1 MHTPVRRQI
10 FRIFAVCSAA
20 LVVAGGL
27 AACGQAGS
35 SGTEKPEAKAS
46 GQGCAPVADKNLVV
60 LTDDK
65 KLQTVDNV
73 IPAINAKKA
82 SPELVAA
89 LDQVSAALDTAK
101 LIKLNQAVG
110 IDRKSPEAAAEA
122 FAKEN
127 GIGEGLKKGSG
138 SITIG
143 AANFPENKTLG
154 ALYAYVLKKA
164 GFSATVRTIGNR
176 ELYEPALEKGEVHV
190 VPEYA
195 GTLTEFLNQKV
206 NGKSAKPKA
215 SSDLDATVT
224 ALTELGDKVGLKFGK
239 PAPAA
244 DQNAFAVTK
253 KFAEK
258 YQVTT
263 LSEFGAKCSGKA
275 TVLGGPPE
283 CPKRPFCEPGLQKTY
298 GLTAGSFKTL
308 DAGGKLTKDALRNG
322 QVSIGLVFS
331 SDAELS
337 A

>member
-1 MHTPVRRQI
+1 MHTPVRRNI
-10 FRIFAVCSAA
+10 LRTLAVCSAIV
-20 LVVAGGL
+20 LAGAL
-27 AACGQAGS
+27 AACGKQGS
-35 SGTEKPEAKAS
+35 SGTEKPDAKAS
-46 GQGCAPVADKNLVV
+46 GQGCAPVADKELVV

-101 LIKLNQAVG
+101 LIELNKAVG
-110 IDRKSPEAAAEA
+110 LDRKSPESAASA
-122 FAKEN
+122 FATDN
-127 GIGEGLKKGSG
+127 GIGEGLSKGSG

-164 GFSATVRTIGNR
+164 GFSAKVRTIGNR

-190 VPEYA
+190 VPEYT

-206 NGKSAKPKA
+206 NGKKASAKA
-215 SSDLDATVT
+215 SSDLDATVN
-224 ALTELGDKVGLKFGK
+224 ALTDLGKKVGLKFGK
-239 PAPAA
+239 PAAAA

-253 KFAEK
+253 KFADK
-258 YQVTT
+258 YKVKT
-263 LSEFGAKCSGKA
+263 LSDFGSKCSGKA

-283 CPKRPFCEPGLQKTY
+283 CPKRVFCEPGLQKSY
-298 GLTAGSFKTL
+298 GLTPGSFKAL

-322 QVSIGLVFS
+322 QISIGLVFS